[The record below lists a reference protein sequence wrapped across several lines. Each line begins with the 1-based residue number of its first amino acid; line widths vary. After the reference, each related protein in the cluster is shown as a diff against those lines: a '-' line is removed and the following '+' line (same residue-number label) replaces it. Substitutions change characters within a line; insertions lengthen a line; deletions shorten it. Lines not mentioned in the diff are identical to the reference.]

1 MKTNLIYAAM
11 LCLGLTA
18 CTKETLVPE
27 DELPSWLGE
36 SIYSELQN
44 PKSLTGTFKT
54 YLRLIDDLNYK
65 DVLNKT
71 GSKTIFPA
79 NDEAF
84 EAFFKDGN
92 NRFYASSYEEL
103 TKQQKEQLLYGSMID
118 NAILVGS
125 LSNQQNSNK
134 EVLQGQIVKHASNIS
149 LTQSV
154 EPLFSQNMPQNNKY
168 FTNWLNNGKAVK
180 AIYDDTKAPI
190 VHFSGEYMLNNDM
203 TVTGG
208 ESDFFVLT
216 GKAYSEGDAFVFDR
230 KVINPNVTCQNGYI
244 HQLDSVLVNPGN
256 MAQCIRQDNST
267 KLFSRMLDYYSVPMP
282 ASSTLLN
289 SYAEYSGV
297 YDSVYVFRYFA
308 KNSQRAIFSQDNAG
322 KTIPDKQLLKFD
334 PGWNMYNPT
343 IKVGTNSESDE
354 AEIAAIF
361 VPTDDVVE
369 NYFLGAGKYILE
381 NLGANEPITKEN
393 LVTHLD
399 AVYNNDPSIFAG
411 MINNMMQSYLS
422 KTVPSKFGTVQNDA
436 FEAMGITLGNI
447 LKYNNG
453 TYQTKIANNG
463 VIYKVNTFF
472 GPQQYESVLGPATI
486 YTDMRIMGEMLSDHA
501 TTAGSPSKLGADMY
515 YYLMSMKSKY
525 ATFMPIDNDNFY
537 YIDPAS
543 VNDVDG
549 IKALKFT
556 YDPTTTGAFHILAQR
571 YFYDESNGTFTKDES
586 AAPVNIENGFHSQI
600 QDLLNY
606 HVVVLEN
613 GASGLDGN
621 HYYKTK
627 HGAAIYVPDGKADII
642 GQSTVQGGPQ
652 IGGETESAVVEN
664 VFNETSGSARIT
676 NGSVYKLSRPVQ
688 PVIYNVYKMMEK
700 TSEFNDFLEF
710 ISEFGSAEELLTYCG
725 IIDVNA
731 STALQESA
739 KQKYTFFGSG
749 DLLRILSAYN
759 YTIYVPTDMQKAY
772 AKGLP
777 TWNKLNS
784 IMNDWQAEGFDS
796 EDDAKAYIKS
806 SLQKMRE
813 FVLYHVQNSSV
824 FADVN
829 VASGKYQTFSTDNL
843 GIARTLNVSGGSNEL
858 YVTDAAGVTHK
869 VSKKNIL
876 ARDVDTEDASATT
889 VNNNSLSYKAIKSS
903 SFVVLQG
910 IDEPLCYNSNGEY

>member
-1 MKTNLIYAAM
+1 M

-36 SIYSELQN
+36 SIYAELQN
-44 PKSLTGTFKT
+44 PKSLTGTFNT

-84 EAFFKDGN
+84 AAFFKDGN

-103 TKQQKEQLLYGSMID
+103 TQQQKEQLLYGSMID

-134 EVLQGQIVKHASNIS
+134 EMLQGQIVKHASNLT

-154 EPLFSQNMPQNNKY
+154 EPLFSQSMPQNNKY
-168 FTNWLNNGKAVK
+168 FSNWLNNGKAIK
-180 AIYDDTKAPI
+180 AIYDDTSSPI

-203 TVTGG
+203 TLTGA

-216 GKAYSEGDAFVFDR
+216 GKAYSEGDAFVFNR

-256 MAQCIRQDNST
+256 MAQSIRQDNST

-282 ASSTLLN
+282 ASATLQN

-297 YDSVYVFRYFA
+297 YDSVYVYRYFA
-308 KNSQRAIFSQDNAG
+308 KNSQRAIFNQDNAG
-322 KTIPDKQLLKFD
+322 KIIPNNQLLKFD
-334 PGWNMYNPT
+334 PGWNFYNPT
-343 IKVGTNSESDE
+343 TTGTTSNE

-369 NYFLGAGKYILE
+369 NYFLGGGKYILE
-381 NLGANEPITKEN
+381 NLGASGTPITKEN

-436 FEAMGITLGNI
+436 FEAMGVTLSNI
-447 LKYNNG
+447 LKNADG

-486 YTDMRIMGEMLSDHA
+486 YTDMRIMGEMLSDHS
-501 TTAGSPSKLGADMY
+501 TTAGTASKLGADMY

-525 ATFMPIDNDNFY
+525 ATFMPKDNDDFY

-543 VNDVDG
+543 VDDADG

-556 YDPTTTGAFHILAQR
+556 YDQSATGAFHVLAQR
-571 YFYDESNGTFTKDES
+571 YFYNEDNGTFTKDETAS
-586 AAPVNIENGFHSQI
+586 PVNIENGFHTQI
-600 QDLLNY
+600 QDMLNY

-613 GASGLDGN
+613 GESGLNGN

-627 HGAAIYVPDGKADII
+627 HGAAIYVPDGTASVV
-642 GQSTVQGGPQ
+642 GQSTVKGGPQ
-652 IGGETESAVVEN
+652 IDGETGSSVVEDLYN
-664 VFNETSGSARIT
+664 ATSGSARIT
-676 NGSVYKLSRPVQ
+676 NGSVYKLSRPIQ
-688 PVIYNVYKMMEK
+688 PVIHNVNAVMNS
-700 TSEFNDFLEF
+700 TSEFNDFREF
-710 ISEFGSAEELLTYCG
+710 VAEFGNAEELLTYCG
-725 IIDVNA
+725 IIDADA
-731 STALQESA
+731 STAVQESA
-739 KQKYTFFGSG
+739 KKKYTFFGSG
-749 DLLRILSAYN
+749 DLLQILSAYN
-759 YTIYVPTDMQKAY
+759 YTIYVPTDMNKAY
-772 AKGLP
+772 KMGLP
-777 TWNKLNS
+777 TWNKLNA
-784 IMNDWQAEGFDS
+784 IMNDWQAEGFSS
-796 EDDAKAYIKS
+796 EEDAKAYIKS

-829 VASGKYQTFSTDNL
+829 VASGKYQTFSTDDL
-843 GIARTLNVSGGSNEL
+843 GIARTVNISGGSNEL
-858 YVTDAAGVTHK
+858 YVTDAAGVQHRVT
-869 VSKKNIL
+869 KKNVL
-876 ARDVDTEDASATT
+876 ARDVETKEESATT
-889 VNNNSLSYKAIKSS
+889 VNNNTLTYNAIKSS

-910 IDEPLCYNSNGEY
+910 IDVPLCYNSNGEY